1 MYGVACYDLGTIDFP
16 STATGREVIDCS
28 FEACG
33 VVDPDTCKVEFCN
46 FIAAD
51 DHGLYI
57 DTASHNVKGCN
68 FISNPHGIDFAVST
82 TVSLDGC
89 TFSGSNGTTLYDAE
103 HSVSGTLT
111 INAGSYN
118 NVTTNISGSYIE
130 ETGGGSTTVNNS
142 VYLRI
147 YCIDEAGSIVAGAQC
162 AIYKTSDDTELM
174 NEASAAV
181 TGLAEETFNYPGS
194 TVDIYIR
201 VRLNSGG
208 TNYVPYYA
216 TGTIDA
222 NGFTTYARLIED
234 SVSTN

>member
-1 MYGVACYDLGTIDFP
+1 M
-16 STATGREVIDCS
+16 
-28 FEACG
+28 
-33 VVDPDTCKVEFCN
+33 VDPDTCKVEYCN
-46 FIAAD
+46 FIDAD
-51 DHGLYI
+51 GVALYI
-57 DTASHNVKGCN
+57 DTASHNVKGCS
-68 FISNPHGIDFAVST
+68 FIANPHGIEFAIST

-103 HSVSGTLT
+103 HSTSGTLT
-111 INAGSYN
+111 INAGTYDN
-118 NVTTNISGSYIE
+118 ITTNINGSYIE

-147 YCIDEAGSIVAGAQC
+147 YVKDEAGNAVSGAQC

-201 VRLNSGG
+201 VRLNSGT
-208 TNYVPYYA
+208 TNYVPFYA
-216 TGTIDA
+216 TGQIDA
-222 NGFTTYARLIED
+222 NGFTLNARMIED
-234 SVSTN
+234 TVSTN